1 MLKPGDDYAM
11 MRQVLYRR
19 FSGSSAQEK
28 ELTQAVLPD
37 LVFIDGGPGQLSSV
51 LEVAEELGLTD
62 IPFVAISKGP
72 DRNAGRERF
81 YRQGKPSFT
90 LKENDPVL
98 YYLQRLRDEA
108 HRFAIET
115 HRARRSK
122 NLLRSEIDGIPSVGA
137 QRKRLLLHHFGS
149 AKAVSRA
156 GLEDL
161 EQVDGIS
168 IRLAK
173 IIYDYFHETS

>member
-1 MLKPGDDYAM
+1 MSSSGRPINPMTGQSNHGTFRKNGSGRLQWLFSFRFGVSVFGCVILFSLIILAM
-11 MRQVLYRR
+11 V
-19 FSGSSAQEK
+19 
-28 ELTQAVLPD
+28 
-37 LVFIDGGPGQLSSV
+37 
-51 LEVAEELGLTD
+51 
-62 IPFVAISKGP
+62 
-72 DRNAGRERF
+72 
-81 YRQGKPSFT
+81 
-90 LKENDPVL
+90 
-98 YYLQRLRDEA
+98 LQRLRDEA

-168 IRLAK
+168 VRLAK

>member
-1 MLKPGDDYAM
+1 M

-19 FSGSSAQEK
+19 FSGSLVQSDGMRQ
-28 ELTQAVLPD
+28 TVMPD
-37 LVFIDGGPGQLSSV
+37 LVFIDGGAGQLSCA
-51 LEVAEELGLTD
+51 LEVAEELGLIDLT
-62 IPFVAISKGP
+62 FVAISKGP

-81 YRQGKPSFT
+81 HRQGKASFT
-90 LKENDPVL
+90 LKDNDPAL

-122 NLLRSEIDGIPSVGA
+122 NLLRSEIDDIPSVGA

-149 AKAVSRA
+149 AKAISRA

-173 IIYDYFHETS
+173 IIYDYFHETA

>member
-1 MLKPGDDYAM
+1 MCIRD
-11 MRQVLYRR
+11 
-19 FSGSSAQEK
+19 S
-28 ELTQAVLPD
+28 
-37 LVFIDGGPGQLSSV
+37 
-51 LEVAEELGLTD
+51 
-62 IPFVAISKGP
+62 
-72 DRNAGRERF
+72 
-81 YRQGKPSFT
+81 
-90 LKENDPVL
+90 
-98 YYLQRLRDEA
+98 YLQRLRDEA